1 MIKAQPKYFQDFIFV
16 RLSRLPFLQASKL
29 MNWLPETSFF
39 SLAING
45 EVADD
50 CIDYAEYE
58 YWFENESNS
67 INYTLQD
74 NII

>member
-1 MIKAQPKYFQDFIFV
+1 
-16 RLSRLPFLQASKL
+16 